1 MNNPLTGLF
10 KDYRPLPRRYDE
22 MDIEKTFPFALIP
35 RLLNEILENTDEA
48 CETLATDFFDPQR
61 NIDAIEETMGGGQQ

>member
-22 MDIEKTFPFALIP
+22 MGIEKIFPFALIP
-35 RLLNEILENTDEA
+35 CLLNEILKNTDEV
-48 CETLATDFFDPQR
+48 CEILAAEFFEPQR